1 MGSKPAEQWN
11 IQYEY
16 ITKIGNYYEWITEA
30 NREIHSNSFK
40 LGIKKWIPE
49 ILWMNYRGQQE
60 MKASNRYFS
69 KTVNK
74 IDWKRW
80 MFCMSMLIYIHSLIC
95 THRVCV
101 CKCACDN
108 CFICLALKS
117 KNLNVRLLQQLSLC
131 IGTFFQFHKHSL
143 CLLLMLRYTVLKV
156 EIIFMV
162 GWSIGPQLLTHLL
175 AVELHCAVQD

>member
-80 MFCMSMLIYIHSLIC
+80 MFCMSMLIYIHSVNESVH
-95 THRVCV
+95 TQCV
-101 CKCACDN
+101 
-108 CFICLALKS
+108 S
-117 KNLNVRLLQQLSLC
+117 K
-131 IGTFFQFHKHSL
+131 
-143 CLLLMLRYTVLKV
+143 YTVNTHFKGVCWIYSECVASCHQIFWDILRVLKD
-156 EIIFMV
+156 M
-162 GWSIGPQLLTHLL
+162 
-175 AVELHCAVQD
+175 